1 MKTHIAKL
9 ILTCIVFM
17 FMGCA
22 AQAKPQIV
30 SWTWPTTDC
39 DGLVMTSD
47 DLIASDLIYSTTPM
61 PMPSDID
68 GPCAV
73 TPDPDAPA
81 SAISVSVP
89 IADTSVILNL
99 KPGETYFARI
109 RVIAYVAGNSSAW
122 SAQKQ
127 FTIPYGRPDRVILS
141 NNWFQWE
148 AELIKGPGIR
158 LN

>member
-1 MKTHIAKL
+1 MKIRTA
-9 ILTCIVFM
+9 ILQTMCLVFLM
-17 FMGCA
+17 SGCA
-22 AQAKPQIV
+22 VQAKPQIL
-30 SWTWPTTDC
+30 SWAWPTTDC
-39 DGLVMTSD
+39 DGIVLTAA
-47 DLIASDLIYSTTPM
+47 DLIESDLIYSTTPM
-61 PMPSDID
+61 PMPSDAD
-68 GPCAV
+68 GPCAA
-73 TPDPDAPA
+73 TADPDAPA
-81 SAISVSVP
+81 SATSVSVP
-89 IADTSVILNL
+89 VTDTSIILNL

-109 RVIAYVAGNSSAW
+109 RVNAYVAGNWSSW